1 MKKEATVRH
10 ESEVTLRRLHALD
23 EYEACVAL
31 QMHTWGENFNERV
44 PASLL
49 MIGQKM
55 GGVTAGAF
63 DERGSLLGFVFGL
76 SGMKD
81 GHPMHWSHMLGVRKE
96 ARGLGI
102 GRRLKLYQRELLLDD
117 GIDLVMWTYDPLA
130 ARNAHLNINR
140 LGVEIV
146 EYVPDMYGDLGSELH
161 RGIGMDRFI
170 VEWYIAD
177 RKVEQTISG
186 RIKPDANRFMK
197 APVVNPPL
205 SGNDS
210 VPLIEEET
218 KLSPVVRVEI
228 PPDIL
233 DVQTKSLETAA
244 RWRSTTRRAFVRY
257 LERGYR
263 VKAFYR
269 DPVNSRCFYGLI
281 AVTK

>member
-1 MKKEATVRH
+1 
-10 ESEVTLRRLHALD
+10 
-23 EYEACVAL
+23 
-31 QMHTWGENFNERV
+31 MHTWGENFNECI

-49 MIGQKM
+49 MVAQKV

-63 DERGSLLGFVFGL
+63 DEQGSLLGFVFGL
-76 SGMKD
+76 PGMKD
-81 GHPMHWSHMLGVRKE
+81 GHPFHWSHMLGVRKE

-102 GRRLKLYQRELLLDD
+102 GRRLKLHQRELLLED

-140 LGVEIV
+140 LGAEIV

-170 VEWYIAD
+170 VEWHIAD
-177 RKVEQTISG
+177 REVERIISG
-186 RIKPDANRFMK
+186 RIKPEADRFMQ

-205 SGNDS
+205 SEDDS
-210 VPLIEEET
+210 VPRLEEEPP
-218 KLSPVVRVEI
+218 LSPMVRVEI

-233 DVQTKSLETAA
+233 DVQTESLETAA
-244 RWRSTTRRAFVRY
+244 QWRAATRRAFVRY

-269 DPVNSRCFYGLI
+269 DPENGRCFYGLI
-281 AVTK
+281 MVNA